1 MCYLKAAP
9 EKWELYKANMGEA
22 KMEFEAA
29 MTTGEIINARY
40 DKWVKIIERC
50 AMESIGKSKLNI
62 ENKEKF
68 LERIEAIRDTR
79 SKKKKSLKQ

>member
-1 MCYLKAAP
+1 
-9 EKWELYKANMGEA
+9 
-22 KMEFEAA
+22 MEFEAA

-40 DKWVKIIERC
+40 DKWVKIIERS
-50 AMESIGKSKLNI
+50 ALESIWTAKLNI

>member
-1 MCYLKAAP
+1 
-9 EKWELYKANMGEA
+9 
-22 KMEFEAA
+22 MEFEAA